1 MSTLTIYNKKGRK
14 KWMAKSIK
22 SSKELQ
28 SLPAYEL
35 IQEQQIKELNS
46 LGLVF
51 RHKKSGARVAVI
63 SNDDDNKVF
72 SIGFRTPPED
82 STGVAH
88 IVEHTVLCGSDKY
101 PSKDPF
107 VELAKGS
114 LNTFLNAMTFSD
126 KTIYPVASCN
136 EKDFQNL
143 MDVYMDAVFHP
154 NIYKNKSIFQQEGWY
169 YELEKEEDD
178 LKINGVVYNEMKG
191 VFSSPEQQLY
201 RSIQCSLFPDTTY
214 GMESGGDPK
223 DIPNLTYE
231 AYLDFHKKYY
241 HPTNS
246 YIYLYGDM
254 DIEEKLNWMD
264 EEYLGH
270 YDYAPVDSEI
280 KKQAA
285 FSEMKTVREKYSI
298 SESDA
303 EKAGNYFSYNV
314 VLETS
319 LDKELYLAFQILQM
333 ALIKFPGAPVK
344 RALIEAGIGIDV
356 LSEYENGIYQPYFSI
371 IAKEAEA
378 GREEEFLS
386 IIRDTLKKVCEEG
399 IGEDS
404 LRAAINYHEFRFK
417 EGDFGS
423 YPKGLMYGID
433 VLDSW
438 LYDDSSV
445 FTHLQAEETFKKMKE
460 NVTTGYFETL
470 IETYLIDNPHST
482 FVVVEPEVGLTA
494 KEEQAL
500 KEKLQAYKASL
511 SKEEIQE
518 IIAETKALREW
529 QETPSTQEE
538 LEMIPLLERED
549 IRREINP
556 ILNEKYNIANV
567 TALHHNINTNG
578 IGYIKLGF
586 ALENY
591 LGYAKYLSLL
601 SYVLGKVGTE
611 HYEYQELANQ
621 VNIYTG
627 GIVYDIE
634 TYDMPYKK
642 DDVKAYFEINAKVL
656 YENMEKA
663 FGFITDTIFTSC
675 LEDKKRFKE
684 LVSEARS
691 KMRIKMNSSAH
702 SLAAGRALA
711 HVSKGG
717 RLTDALVGWEYYLF
731 LSDLEEHFDEK
742 FEEVSEMLKKA
753 CASIFRKENMILSV
767 TCQEDGLETFKTCAE
782 QFIGQVEAHKSEFM
796 LEANPEIPCM
806 NPENEGIKTA
816 GQVQFAALAGNY
828 MEEGQNYTGTLKVL
842 KTIMAYDYL
851 WVNIRV
857 KGGAYGCMCN
867 FFRNGNA
874 YFVSYRDPNLL
885 ETIEVYK
892 NVADYVADFDVDARD
907 MTKFVLGTMS
917 MADTPLNPSAK
928 GDRSYNCYMTGLTEE
943 QLQKERDS
951 IIDCQAEDIRA
962 LAGHMKAVL
971 DNYVLCVV
979 GNEDKI
985 EEQKNLFDKT
995 FNL

>member
-1 MSTLTIYNKKGRK
+1 
-14 KWMAKSIK
+14 MAKSIK

-35 IQEQQIKELNS
+35 VQEQQVKELNS

-51 RHKKSGARVAVI
+51 RHKKSGARIAVI
-63 SNDDDNKVF
+63 SNEDDNKVF
-72 SIGFRTPPED
+72 SVGFRTPPED

-143 MDVYMDAVFHP
+143 MSVYMDAVFHP
-154 NIYKNKSIFQQEGWY
+154 NIYKNKSIFLQEGWY

-201 RSIQCSLFPDTTY
+201 RTIQSSLFPDTTY
-214 GMESGGDPK
+214 GIESGGDPK
-223 DIPNLTYE
+223 NIPDLTYE
-231 AYLDFHKKYY
+231 AYLEFHKKYY

-264 EEYLGH
+264 AEYLSH
-270 YDYAPVDSEI
+270 YDYAPVDSQI
-280 KKQAA
+280 KRQKP
-285 FSEMKTVREKYSI
+285 FDSMKTIRAPYSV
-298 SESDA
+298 SEGEA
-303 EKAGNYFSYNV
+303 EKAGNYYSYNV

-319 LDKELYLAFQILQM
+319 LDKELYLAFEILQM

-371 IAKEAEA
+371 IAKEVEA
-378 GREEEFLS
+378 GREEEFLT
-386 IIRDTLKKVCEEG
+386 IIHDTLQKVCEEG

-417 EGDFGS
+417 EGDFGA

-438 LYDDSSV
+438 LYEDDSV
-445 FTHLQAEETFKKMKE
+445 FTHLQAEETFRKMKE
-460 NVTTGYFETL
+460 NVTTGYFENL
-470 IETYLIDNPHST
+470 IKKYLINNPHST
-482 FVVVEPEVGLTA
+482 LVVIEPEVGLTA
-494 KEEQAL
+494 KEEQEL
-500 KEKLQAYKASL
+500 KEKLQAYKATL
-511 SKEEIQE
+511 SKEEIQK
-518 IIAETKALREW
+518 IISETKSLREW

-538 LEMIPLLERED
+538 LERIPLLERKD
-549 IRREINP
+549 MKREVNP

-567 TALHHNINTNG
+567 TTLHHNISTNG
-578 IGYIKLGF
+578 ISYIKLGF
-586 ALENY
+586 AIDNY
-591 LGYAKYLSLL
+591 VGYAEYLSLL
-601 SYVLGKVGTE
+601 SYVLGKVGTAN
-611 HYEYQELANQ
+611 YEYQELAKQ
-621 VNIYTG
+621 INIYTG
-627 GIVYDIE
+627 GIVYDVE
-634 TYDMPYKK
+634 TYDMPYQK
-642 DDVKAYFEINAKVL
+642 DNVKTCFEINVKVF

-663 FGFITDTIFTSC
+663 FTFITDTIFTSC
-675 LEDKKRFKE
+675 LEDKKRFRE

-691 KMRIKMNSSAH
+691 KMHIKMNSGAH

-711 HVSKGG
+711 YVSKGG

-731 LSDLEEHFDEK
+731 LSDLEEHFEEK
-742 FEEVSEMLKKA
+742 FDEVSAILKKL
-753 CASIFRKENMILSV
+753 CVSVFRKENMIFSL
-767 TCQEDGLETFKTCAE
+767 TCEEDGLEIFRTCAE
-782 QFIGQVEAHKSEFM
+782 QFVKNVDTHRSESI
-796 LEANPEIPCM
+796 LEANAKIPDRK
-806 NPENEGIKTA
+806 PINEGIKTA

-842 KTIMAYDYL
+842 KSIMSYEYL
-851 WVNIRV
+851 WVNLRV

-892 NVADYVADFDVDARD
+892 EVADYVANFKVDARD

-917 MADTPLNPSAK
+917 TADSPLTPSAK
-928 GDRSYNCYMTGLTEE
+928 GDRSYNCYMTGLTQE

-951 IIDCQAEDIRA
+951 IIDCQVEDIRA
-962 LAGHMKAVL
+962 LAGRMKTVL
-971 DNYVLCVV
+971 ENCVVCVV
-979 GNEDKI
+979 GNEEKI
-985 EEQKNLFDKT
+985 EECKNLFDKT